1 MWRADSETWTARDI
15 SSAPMSMLTTIA
27 ALPRPRMKGATMTHA
42 PPAISTAACVVWGI
56 TRLPIVDRGYE
67 HTCALCVTGITL
79 IRTRH
84 GVRVPSARDPAEDR
98 HPARRARAFALAHG
112 GGRVGS

>member
-15 SSAPMSMLTTIA
+15 SSAPMSMLMTIA
-27 ALPRPRMKGATMTHA
+27 ALPRPRMKGATITHA

-56 TRLPIVDRGYE
+56 TRLPIVERGYE

-79 IRTRH
+79 IRTRPTAYEYLL
-84 GVRVPSARDPAEDR
+84 RVTRQRIDTLLAER
-98 HPARRARAFALAHG
+98 
-112 GGRVGS
+112 